1 MPSMSYEL
9 VAGADITCGSWMF
22 SACCW
27 NIRPYAFSTGMQVNV
42 ATPSLHLI
50 GACLAI
56 VVVFLNFFAGRFSN
70 LALIYLRRISFMD
83 QISCGVILI
92 LKIIQTGLIFR
103 LSMLYFM
110 RLHLAKKTSHDISTR
125 DGLRTPPIYNFQISD

>member
-1 MPSMSYEL
+1 MNSSQALTSLVGRGCFRL
-9 VAGADITCGSWMF
+9 VAAGTFDLMRLFDLHWD
-22 SACCW
+22 
-27 NIRPYAFSTGMQVNV
+27 AFIYV

-56 VVVFLNFFAGRFSN
+56 VVVFLKFFTCRFSS
-70 LALIYLRRISFMD
+70 LALIYLRRISSMV

-103 LSMLYFM
+103 LSTL
-110 RLHLAKKTSHDISTR
+110 
-125 DGLRTPPIYNFQISD
+125 